1 MKKVYLILTSMFLI
15 AAGAFFSNAHANEFA
30 VNADALDQIQTGKDD
45 VCHGPK
51 GVVSKVCKCK
61 NEVTCNDLFGC

>member
-1 MKKVYLILTSMFLI
+1 MKTVYLILTSMFLI
-15 AAGAFFSNAHANEFA
+15 AAGACFSNAQANDYA
-30 VNADALDQIQTGKDD
+30 VNAAALDQIQTGKDD

-51 GVVSKVCKCK
+51 GVVSKTCKCK